1 MTRNT
6 AIAACALL
14 IPAALAAGCASAPP
28 RPEAQLAR
36 AEASL
41 TQAEQSGARQYAG
54 VEYDAARDKLGEAN
68 RLADKGK
75 TAEALMLADEARAD
89 AEFAA
94 AHSRHQAADKAA
106 TGSRMLGTATRPRI
120 LAGMTMTPLPSWRPG
135 SPRTRLRWP

>member
-1 MTRNT
+1 MTRKP
-6 AIAACALL
+6 AFAACALL
-14 IPAALAAGCASAPP
+14 VPLAFAAGCASAPP

-68 RLADKGK
+68 RLADAGK
-75 TAEALMLADEARAD
+75 TAQAGMVADQARVD

-94 AHSRHQAADKAA
+94 ARSRHQAADKAA
-106 TGSRMLGTATRPRI
+106 KEVRIATETLQEEAARQQSAP
-120 LAGMTMTPLPSWRPG
+120 ASSSTP
-135 SPRTRLRWP
+135 